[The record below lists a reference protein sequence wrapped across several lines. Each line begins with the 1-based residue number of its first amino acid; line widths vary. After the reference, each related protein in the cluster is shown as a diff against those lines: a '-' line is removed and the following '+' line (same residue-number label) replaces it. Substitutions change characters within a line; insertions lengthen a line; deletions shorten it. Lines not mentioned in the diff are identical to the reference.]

1 MMEKS
6 KARIKIS
13 LVLNI
18 IISILTAIGF
28 FIAFSGIKFS
38 KGIEP
43 VLEESKMGMFKF
55 FTVDSNLF
63 MGIVALI
70 FALCEIKIL
79 KDNRKSIS
87 SRLYK
92 LKFMATIGVFLT
104 FAVVFIYLGPVS
116 PGGINS
122 MLMNS
127 NLFFHLFI
135 PVLSIINFMFIERC
149 NKINFKDTL
158 LGLVPM
164 ALYSIYYVTNVVI
177 HIENG
182 TVSPKYDFYW
192 FIQDGLHL
200 AFIVPPI
207 IALLT
212 YILSV
217 ITWRVNRVNK

>member
-6 KARIKIS
+6 KVRIKIS

-122 MLMNS
+122 MLMNK
-127 NLFFHLFI
+127 F
-135 PVLSIINFMFIERC
+135 
-149 NKINFKDTL
+149 
-158 LGLVPM
+158 
-164 ALYSIYYVTNVVI
+164 
-177 HIENG
+177 
-182 TVSPKYDFYW
+182 
-192 FIQDGLHL
+192 
-200 AFIVPPI
+200 
-207 IALLT
+207 
-212 YILSV
+212 ILSFV
-217 ITWRVNRVNK
+217 YSSIKYY

>member
-43 VLEESKMGMFKF
+43 VLEESKMSMFKF
-55 FTVDSNLF
+55 FTIDSNLF

-87 SRLYK
+87 SLLYK

-164 ALYSIYYVTNVVI
+164 ALYGIFYVTNVFT

-182 TVSPKYDFYW
+182 AVSPKYDFY
-192 FIQDGLHL
+192 
-200 AFIVPPI
+200 
-207 IALLT
+207 
-212 YILSV
+212 
-217 ITWRVNRVNK
+217 